1 MTVNEEHTTLLDHGD
16 YDQLYSLSIK
26 DPDLFWGTLAKQFLK
41 WEKPFKTVSDCN
53 MEKGEIKWFTDG
65 KINVSGKYISS
76 YSNLYSNLTLS
87 DMVHETKCI

>member
-26 DPDLFWGTLAKQFLK
+26 DPDFFWGTLAKQFLK
-41 WEKPFKTVSDCN
+41 WEEPFETVMDCN

-65 KINVSGKYISS
+65 KINVSGKHMRK
-76 YSNLYSNLTLS
+76 YSNL
-87 DMVHETKCI
+87 